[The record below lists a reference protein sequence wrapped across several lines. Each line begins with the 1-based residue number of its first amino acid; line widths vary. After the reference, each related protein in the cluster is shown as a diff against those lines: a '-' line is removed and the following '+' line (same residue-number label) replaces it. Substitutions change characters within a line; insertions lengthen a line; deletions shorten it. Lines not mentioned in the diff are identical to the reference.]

1 MTDPEK
7 KRRKP
12 KVQKPLSIERQTQV
26 SRPKELRSNSSEK
39 SQMPKEQASLK
50 SDSFK
55 KSTNDRKLENASEA
69 RRKNAGL
76 GKNKTVSEK
85 SKQFEGQVR
94 AGKKEI
100 LKEHLERK
108 AKQRADLT
116 EQKASLQKEIKAMNK
131 IAEVRETVDTQYTAK
146 YSCWESAISVG
157 AKGAASTGL
166 RKLDPSI
173 AINLARQQAGAS
185 LKAKLEPKVQAQLAK
200 IASFARDL
208 KIANVKALKE
218 PVVAKAGPMPKDPA
232 AASQKIVNSE
242 LRQKLKDM
250 KEREIMRDPNR
261 NPGKFEEV
269 NLPARGVGGLGG
281 I

>member
-7 KRRKP
+7 KKRQQKA
-12 KVQKPLSIERQTQV
+12 QKPLSKDRQTQV
-26 SRPKELRSNSSEK
+26 SKPEEVRNNSSEK
-39 SQMPKEQASLK
+39 SQKPKEQASLK
-50 SDSFK
+50 SGAGK
-55 KSTNDRKLENASEA
+55 KTTSDRKLENASES
-69 RRKNAGL
+69 RRKNSGAG
-76 GKNKTVSEK
+76 KYKTVSEK
-85 SKQFEGQVR
+85 SKQFEGQIR
-94 AGKKEI
+94 AGKREI

-108 AKQRADLT
+108 AQQRANLT

-146 YSCWESAISVG
+146 YSCWQSAISVG

-185 LKAKLEPKVQAQLAK
+185 LKAKLEPKIQAQLAK
-200 IASFARDL
+200 IVSFARDL
-208 KIANVKALKE
+208 KIANVKAVKE
-218 PVVAKAGPMPKDPA
+218 PVIAKVGPMPKDPA
-232 AASQKIVNSE
+232 SASQKIVNSK

-269 NLPARGVGGLGG
+269 NLPARGVGGMGG
-281 I
+281 L